1 MGDMSRIK
9 IDLNGRR
16 HLLDVGSNTTLLDL
30 LRDTIHLYGS
40 KECCGVGECGACT
53 VLVDGRTANSCLML
67 AVEAD
72 GAEVTTIE
80 GLGAGSLNAL
90 QQAFL
95 KYGAVQCGFCIPG
108 MLMAA
113 QALAE
118 QGLVPPG
125 ADDPE
130 VFGAR
135 AGGVFLPRDAEWLE
149 ATEGLRQGF
158 VQHQDLDTT
167 VTGPLV

>member
-1 MGDMSRIK
+1 MGSHMGDMTRIE

-16 HLLDVGSNTTLLDL
+16 HLLDVSSNTTLLDF

-53 VLVDGRTANSCLML
+53 VFVDGRTANACLML

-72 GAEVTTIE
+72 GAEVMTIE
-80 GLGAGSLNAL
+80 GLRAGGLSPL

-95 KYGAVQCGFCIPG
+95 EHGAVQCGFCIPG

-113 QALAE
+113 HALLK
-118 QGLVPPG
+118 Q
-125 ADDPE
+125 DPN
-130 VFGAR
+130 
-135 AGGVFLPRDAEWLE
+135 
-149 ATEGLRQGF
+149 
-158 VQHQDLDTT
+158 
-167 VTGPLV
+167 